1 MALVAVMSLT
11 ASAQVYVGGSVG
23 LWRDYN
29 ANETSFN
36 LIPEVGY
43 NLSDKWAIGLQIGY
57 VHDYKGGVD
66 LDLDF
71 FQGRFGSQKTNGLV
85 IKPYAR
91 WSYAEF
97 GPVRL
102 FLDMGFGFDTYK
114 TKVEVGDRTVK
125 SDPFNAWEIGVS
137 PGLAVSLT
145 ENLDFIAHVGFLGF
159 RDSDDGSAAKFGR
172 DGFGFNVDGNNL
184 NFGLYYNF

>member
-23 LWRDYN
+23 FWRDYN

-43 NLSDKWAIGLQIGY
+43 NLSDKWAIGINVGY
-57 VHDYKGGVD
+57 AHEYDAPVKA
-66 LDLDF
+66 
-71 FQGRFGSQKTNGLV
+71 NGFV
-85 IKPYAR
+85 VKPYAR
-91 WSYAEF
+91 WSYAKL
-97 GPVRL
+97 GPVRF

-114 TKVEVGDRTVK
+114 TKVDMGNRTVK

-137 PGLAVSLT
+137 PGLAVGLS
-145 ENLDFIAHVGFLGF
+145 EHLDFIAHVGFLGF
-159 RDSDDGSAAKFGR
+159 RDSDDGSSAAFGR
-172 DGFGFNVDGNNL
+172 NGFGFNVDGNNL
-184 NFGLYYNF
+184 TFGLNYKF

>member
-57 VHDYKGGVD
+57 RHEYKSGV
-66 LDLDF
+66 
-71 FQGRFGSQKTNGLV
+71 
-85 IKPYAR
+85 
-91 WSYAEF
+91 
-97 GPVRL
+97 
-102 FLDMGFGFDTYK
+102 
-114 TKVEVGDRTVK
+114 
-125 SDPFNAWEIGVS
+125 
-137 PGLAVSLT
+137 
-145 ENLDFIAHVGFLGF
+145 
-159 RDSDDGSAAKFGR
+159 
-172 DGFGFNVDGNNL
+172 
-184 NFGLYYNF
+184 